1 MLQPKKPLKQLIQ
14 NAFKKGTEKS
24 EMKKKMPQVNA
35 EKARFE
41 EKTKAA
47 NDNAIRYRATP
58 ATVSKPSASTPKGQN
73 VPMGSGS
80 KSKPSSSESSSR
92 YKSQK

>member
-1 MLQPKKPLKQLIQ
+1 MRQVKLQKKIKAATEKAKELGISNDKPKV
-14 NAFKKGTEKS
+14 KGTGTAS
-24 EMKKKMPQVNA
+24 SYQPS
-35 EKARFE
+35 
-41 EKTKAA
+41 KAA